1 MLVLGAVVLH
11 IGIRVLDMA
20 RNLAMSASTNVETF
34 FSTRAPGSNRRGASR
49 TTRRAGARTGT
60 FFVGMVCLLAS
71 RALVGGFLLSL
82 ALAAVTA
89 LLAVTLITAIV
100 ETIALV
106 TAIVAIFSTIVAFTS
121 MATARTLAT
130 ATVVLVA
137 RLGGLPLLLLFV
149 LLNFL
154 EGPRTDISRVVGGE
168 GRDELAR
175 VG

>member
-1 MLVLGAVVLH
+1 
-11 IGIRVLDMA
+11 
-20 RNLAMSASTNVETF
+20 
-34 FSTRAPGSNRRGASR
+34 
-49 TTRRAGARTGT
+49 
-60 FFVGMVCLLAS
+60 MVCLLAS

-130 ATVVLVA
+130 ATVVLVV
-137 RLGGLPLLLLFV
+137 RLRGLPLLLLLV
-149 LLNFL
+149 LLDFL

-168 GRDELAR
+168 GREVTSSFVSAYFSCQT
-175 VG
+175 